1 MIPRV
6 YIDTSVIGGCVD
18 QEFHEHS
25 ERLFTD
31 FEAERL
37 HAVIS
42 NITIAEML
50 QAPEEVRSIL
60 ERPALQ
66 KAERVYLDEEAVSLA
81 EAYIKEGIV
90 GEANRVDAQHIAI
103 ATVQRVDILVS
114 WNFQHIVKWSRIRAF
129 NSVNLKFGYPQLE
142 IRSPQEVYYEE
153 G

>member
-18 QEFHEHS
+18 EEFHEHS

-37 HAVIS
+37 QAVIS

-50 QAPEEVRSIL
+50 QAPEEVRSTL

-66 KAERVYLDEEAVSLA
+66 SHCHCPTSRYISELEFSTHCKVEPDSRLQFREFKIWISAV
-81 EAYIKEGIV
+81 G
-90 GEANRVDAQHIAI
+90 D
-103 ATVQRVDILVS
+103 
-114 WNFQHIVKWSRIRAF
+114 
-129 NSVNLKFGYPQLE
+129 
-142 IRSPQEVYYEE
+142 
-153 G
+153 